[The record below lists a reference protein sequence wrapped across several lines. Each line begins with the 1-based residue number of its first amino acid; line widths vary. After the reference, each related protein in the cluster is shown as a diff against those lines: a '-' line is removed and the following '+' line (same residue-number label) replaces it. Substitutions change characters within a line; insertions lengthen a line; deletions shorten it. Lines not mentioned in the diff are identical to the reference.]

1 MAEQQSLFG
10 PTADEVQRQM
20 QSESQANAFKQAQ
33 LTPLQ
38 QLTYQGAQAG
48 TNIGQAVSGM
58 LGYKDPRL
66 AQAEK
71 AKAIQDALA
80 KRGMDFNKPDEVYNY
95 LADQFAAAGMGEQA
109 IQAKLTGFDVALK
122 GQKTEAEINELKARA
137 AKEAQLKKTEISR
150 LMAEKKA
157 AQEANDPDLV
167 AAIDGQIAKI
177 QHIAPIHATEG
188 TGNPDEKQVV
198 FRSGSDPTKVLAKGE
213 VQKTTPAKTQ
223 VSVGGN
229 SVNIAGDEAGQ
240 KAFMTE
246 IAKQHADYVKKGRDA
261 EYTLGVV
268 RNMTKLADMGV
279 MSGPFANFQLQ
290 FAKIMGALGASSE
303 DEKRL
308 ADRSQAYDAG
318 ATELVVKTLGGKLG
332 GNVSNTDLAYVQKLV
347 PQLENTP
354 GARKKLLKFIEA
366 KLEYEKDNALGA
378 AQYTHEYRVKASK
391 LKKGEIPEEDPFTGY
406 KAKAFEFD
414 DPEYKK
420 TVRVEAEVQ
429 KLIAAKKLPE
439 FDTSTAKGRAERAA
453 FIRSLEKRIGD

>member
-20 QSESQANAFKQAQ
+20 QLESQANAFKQAQ

-177 QHIAPIHATEG
+177 QHVAPVSGTEG
-188 TGNPDEKQVV
+188 NGKADQSVHVIRDGK
-198 FRSGSDPTKVLAKGE
+198 DPSKILAQGAPQLKSPP
-213 VQKTTPAKTQ
+213 KTDIR
-223 VSVGGN
+223 VGGATVIN
-229 SVNIAGDEAGQ
+229 AGDKAGMEKYMQ
-240 KAFMTE
+240 N
-246 IAKQHADYVKKGRDA
+246 IGDYHSNLVKKGQDA
-261 EYTLGVV
+261 AQTLGVV
-268 RNMTKLADMGV
+268 DNMSKLAEMGV
-279 MSGPFANFQLQ
+279 MSGPFSKYQLQ
-290 FAKIMGALGASSE
+290 FSKLLGALGATSE
-303 DEKRL
+303 DTKKLVGNSEVFN
-308 ADRSQAYDAG
+308 SN
-318 ATELVVKTLGGKLG
+318 ATELVMKTLGGKLG
-332 GNVSNTDLAYVQKLV
+332 GNVSNTDLEFVQNLV
-347 PQLENTP
+347 PQLEHSAQ
-354 GARKKLLKFIEA
+354 ARKELFDYIKA
-366 KLEYEKDNALGA
+366 KLKYEKEVSSDA
-378 AQYTHEYRVKASK
+378 ANYVQKYRVEALKTGK
-391 LKKGEIPEEDPFTGY
+391 LPENDPFTGFTPKPFEY
-406 KAKAFEFD
+406 SNPQYNSFAKVNE
-414 DPEYKK
+414 EY
-420 TVRVEAEVQ
+420 
-429 KLIAAKKLPE
+429 AKFPNKP
-439 FDTSTAKGRAERAA
+439 DTSTAAGKAQEAA
-453 FIRSLEKRIGD
+453 IKESIRKRIGG